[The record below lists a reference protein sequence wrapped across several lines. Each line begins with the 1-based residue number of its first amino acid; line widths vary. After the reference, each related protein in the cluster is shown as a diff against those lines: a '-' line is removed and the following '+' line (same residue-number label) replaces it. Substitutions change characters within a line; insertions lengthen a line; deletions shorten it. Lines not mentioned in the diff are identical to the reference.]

1 MQGVKDLIGS
11 RFSVSI
17 PNSCDLSI
25 EELIK
30 RNMIKEEV
38 EVLCPTHKAHYKA
51 IAKHKF
57 LNYIVYTEC
66 PQCAKD
72 REVENKK
79 REAEL
84 ERERAILKHR
94 AYIEALR
101 DRGCGE
107 DYIKG
112 RDKISYDTPL
122 FMSKLGDCRLVDFL
136 RHKDREF
143 LNTSNLLILG
153 GCGIGKTFFSY
164 RLIDEALKIGKCYKI
179 ITAFELVGLYTN
191 SQKDGFSRLN
201 SSENILDFL
210 RGVDCV
216 IIDEIDFIFK
226 DTRSLRE
233 KEALEILAHY
243 CYKNSIRTIIL
254 GNCSI
259 EELPKYL
266 DRKVLSRFSSGEVVN
281 GWGMQD
287 LRLSK

>member
-1 MQGVKDLIGS
+1 MQVVKELIGS

-17 PNSCDLSI
+17 PKSCDLSI
-25 EELIK
+25 EDLVKEG
-30 RNMIKEEV
+30 MIKEVV

-51 IAKHKF
+51 VAKYKFFNSIA
-57 LNYIVYTEC
+57 YTEC

-72 REVENKK
+72 REDEKKK

-84 ERERAILKHR
+84 ERERAILKHK

-101 DRGCGE
+101 ERGCGE

-112 RDKISYDTPL
+112 RERISYDTPL
-122 FMSKLGDCRLVDFL
+122 FMSRLSDCRLVDFIK
-136 RHKDREF
+136 HKEGEF
-143 LNTSNLLILG
+143 LNTSNLIILG

-164 RLIDEALKIGKCYKI
+164 RLIDEALKIGKNYKI

-191 SQKDGFSRLN
+191 GKKEGFSRLN
-201 SSENILDFL
+201 NSENIVEFL
-210 RGVDCV
+210 NDVDCV
-216 IIDEIDFIFK
+216 VLDEIDFIFK
-226 DTRSLRE
+226 ETRSLRE

-243 CYKNSIRTIIL
+243 CSKNSIRTIIL

-287 LRLSK
+287 LRVAK